1 VKNAPR
7 RNKIQFIIT
16 SFAMLFSV
24 LTTPIRAAIF
34 CVGDSTELQNALT
47 TAAGNGQDDVIKI
60 SAGIYTQPGT
70 GSVAFSYYTNENFA
84 IDIQGGFFSLNGQP
98 CLIHVLDPSGTKLD
112 GGGTKQVLN
121 VSANSG
127 THGAIRVSNLE
138 IRNGRTSGFGGGL
151 YLGLVA
157 NYTGAVRVERV
168 IFLSNRASTFA
179 GALAVGTDSGNI
191 QILNNL
197 FSGNTC
203 SADDCTAEIIGNLPI
218 FGAYSYEIGNNTIVG
233 SACAAGAPATCLNS
247 GFRIGGDATANVYNN
262 LFGYS
267 GGRDLDISLAR
278 LYNNNYVGLSGNN
291 PVVSAG
297 NFSIA
302 SPLFSGA
309 IGSYRIGPNSPFR
322 DAGFSAFILPAVDLD
337 NLPRVNGRQVDIGAY
352 EVQETI
358 FSDPFETLL

>member
-1 VKNAPR
+1 MQPVQRCNTIRA
-7 RNKIQFIIT
+7 IVA

-24 LTTPIRAAIF
+24 LTTPIHAAIF
-34 CVGDSTELQNALT
+34 CVGDSTDLQNALT
-47 TAAGNGQDDVIKI
+47 TAASNGQDDVIKI
-60 SAGIYTQPGT
+60 SAGTYAPSGA

-112 GGGTKQVLN
+112 GGSTKQVLN

-138 IRNGRTSGFGGGL
+138 IRNGRTAGFGGGL
-151 YLGLVA
+151 YLGLAA

-168 IFLSNRASTFA
+168 IFLSNRADTFA
-179 GALAVGTDSGNI
+179 GALAVGSDSGNI
-191 QILNNL
+191 KILNNL
-197 FSGNTC
+197 FFGSSCG
-203 SADDCTAEIIGNLPI
+203 ADDCTAEIIGNVPM
-218 FGAYSYEIGNNTIVG
+218 FSTYSYEIGNNTIVG
-233 SACAAGAPATCLNS
+233 SACTAGAPATCLNS
-247 GFRIGGDATANVYNN
+247 GFRISGDATANVYNN

-267 GGRDLDISLAR
+267 GGRDLVISSAR
-278 LYNNNYVGLSGNN
+278 LYNNNFVGLSGGV
-291 PVVSAG
+291 PVVSVG
-297 NFSIA
+297 NFSMA
-302 SPLFSGA
+302 SPVFSGGL
-309 IGSYRIGPNSPFR
+309 GSFRIGPNSPFR
-322 DAGFSAFILPAVDLD
+322 DAGNSAFSMPTTDLD